1 MDVHLYIQNGQM
13 VYEPVALDSVT
24 WETKRKGEAGK
35 CSFVLLPDSRLKIEE
50 GNAIRVDVGSQPV
63 FFGFIFERSWNGNGQ
78 VKVTAYDQLRYLKNK
93 DSYNYEA
100 KTATEVIRMI
110 AGDFLLNVGEL
121 EDTGYVIESRNM
133 KDKTLFDII
142 LDALDLTMIY
152 TGNMFVFYD
161 DVGKLA
167 LKNITNMKL
176 GITVNDQTAQDY
188 DFKIS
193 IDQNTYNQIKL
204 YQDNEQTKKRDVFMT
219 KHTENINKWGIL
231 QFNESVDKGVS
242 GQEVAER
249 YLAMY
254 NQPTRSLS
262 VKNAFGDI
270 RVRAGCLLPVF
281 LDVRE
286 MQLQNYLLIEA
297 VTHKID
303 QGIHTMDL
311 TLKGAGINA

>member
-1 MDVHLYIQNGQM
+1 MQ
-13 VYEPVALDSVT
+13 
-24 WETKRKGEAGK
+24 
-35 CSFVLLPDSRLKIEE
+35 
-50 GNAIRVDVGSQPV
+50 
-63 FFGFIFERSWNGNGQ
+63 
-78 VKVTAYDQLRYLKNK
+78 VTAYDQLRYLKNK

-110 AGDFLLNVGEL
+110 AGDFQLNVGEL

-133 KDKTLFDII
+133 KDKGLFDII

-152 TGNMFVFYD
+152 TGNLFVFYD

-167 LKNITNMKL
+167 LKNIENMKL
-176 GITVNDQTAQDY
+176 GITIDNQTAQDY

-204 YQDNEQTKKRDVFMT
+204 YQDNEQTKKRDVYMT

-231 QFNESVDKGVS
+231 QLNESVDTGVS

-249 YLAMY
+249 YLALY

-262 VKNAFGDI
+262 VKNAFGDV

-286 MQLQNYLLIEA
+286 MQVQNYLLIEA
-297 VTHKID
+297 VTHTID